1 MTENIDFVLHAAAG
15 AVALLLLFEATRR
28 ICAYGFHRSA
38 VLMFVFA
45 SAACAFA
52 GGFAFQKYTTLNAVA
67 ASGQRQPPA
76 AKAVVA
82 TNFNRAAVTPEKKE
96 QQGLVLARQTFRE
109 FGVLASYVDRNG
121 ETRTFAP
128 TAEDLKARERV
139 VAYYAQTDFAA
150 RGSLAESM
158 LWVVGAAVAVFL
170 GFVMSFAR
178 PPVPRSPDETDLVA
192 EAPLHR

>member
-1 MTENIDFVLHAAAG
+1 MTENIDFVVHAVAG
-15 AVALLLLFEATRR
+15 AIALLCLFEATRR
-28 ICAYGFHRSA
+28 IGAYGLHRTA

-52 GGFAFQKYTTLNAVA
+52 GGFAYQKYTTLNAVA

-76 AKAVVA
+76 AKAVV
-82 TNFNRAAVTPEKKE
+82 TNFNKAAVTPEKKE

-109 FGVLASYVDRNG
+109 FGALASYVDRNG
-121 ETRTFAP
+121 EARTFAP
-128 TAEDLKARERV
+128 TADDIKARERV

-150 RGSLAESM
+150 RGSLAESAI
-158 LWVVGAAVAVFL
+158 WIIGAVVAVFL
-170 GFVMSFAR
+170 GLVMSLAK
-178 PPVPRSPDETDLVA
+178 PPAPRSSEEPDLAV